1 MPTQKITEWATIGKI
16 VAPFGLRGQM
26 KVRSLTDIPDRFSH
40 LEEVYLGP
48 EYKSY
53 TIKEVRPYKSDMVL
67 LKVAGVANAT
77 GAEALR
83 NQDVS
88 IPAAQMAKLPPDFYY
103 QHDILGLSVEK
114 LNGQVVGTIV
124 DIMPTG
130 SNDVYVIKA
139 SDGKQFLI
147 PAVKSI
153 IKQVDLIRHVMYIE
167 PIGGLLDDDAVV
179 DEQENPIDEEEE
191 EGEEGEA

>member
-1 MPTQKITEWATIGKI
+1 MPIQKTTEWATIGKI

-26 KVRSLTDIPDRFSH
+26 KVTSLTDIPDRFAH
-40 LEEVYLGP
+40 LEEVYLGS

-53 TIKEVRPYKSDMVL
+53 TIKEVRPYKGNMVL

-77 GAEALR
+77 AAEALR
-83 NQDVS
+83 NQDVF
-88 IPAAQMAKLPPDFYY
+88 IPAEQLAKLPPDFYY

-114 LNGQVVGTIV
+114 VDGGQVVGTIV

-130 SNDVYVIKA
+130 GNDVYIIKA
-139 SDGKQFLI
+139 SDGKQYLI

-153 IKQVDLIRHVMYIE
+153 IKQVDLIRRVMYIE
-167 PIGGLLDDDAVV
+167 PIGGMLDDDAVV
-179 DEQENPIDEEEE
+179 DEQESPDEE
-191 EGEEGEA
+191 EGEE

>member
-1 MPTQKITEWATIGKI
+1 MPIQKTTEWATIGKI

-26 KVRSLTDIPDRFSH
+26 KVTSLTDIPDRFAH
-40 LEEVYLGP
+40 LEEVYFGS

-53 TIKEVRPYKSDMVL
+53 TIKEVRPYKGNMVL
-67 LKVAGVANAT
+67 LKVAGIANAT
-77 GAEALR
+77 AAEALR
-83 NQDVS
+83 NQDVF
-88 IPAAQMAKLPPDFYY
+88 IPAEQLAKLPPDFYY

-114 LNGQVVGTIV
+114 VDGSQVVGTIV

-139 SDGKQFLI
+139 SDGKQYLI

-153 IKQVDLIRHVMYIE
+153 IKQVDLIRRVMYIE
-167 PIGGLLDDDAVV
+167 PIRGMLDDDAVV
-179 DEQENPIDEEEE
+179 DEQESPDE
-191 EGEEGEA
+191 EGEE

>member
-26 KVRSLTDIPDRFSH
+26 KVSSLTDIPDRFAQ

-48 EYKSY
+48 DY
-53 TIKEVRPYKSDMVL
+53 TPYAIKEVRPYKGNMVL
-67 LKVAGVANAT
+67 LKVAGITNAT
-77 GAEALR
+77 AAEALR
-83 NQDVS
+83 DHDLC
-88 IPAAQMAKLPPDFYY
+88 IPADQLAKLPPDFYY
-103 QHDILGLSVEK
+103 QHDILGLVVEK
-114 LNGQVVGTIV
+114 LNGQAVGTIV

-130 SNDVYVIKA
+130 GNDVYVIKA

-147 PAVKSI
+147 PAVKAI
-153 IKQVDLIRHVMYIE
+153 IKQVDLIRRVMYIE

-179 DEQENPIDEEEE
+179 DEQESPIE
-191 EGEEGEA
+191 EGEE